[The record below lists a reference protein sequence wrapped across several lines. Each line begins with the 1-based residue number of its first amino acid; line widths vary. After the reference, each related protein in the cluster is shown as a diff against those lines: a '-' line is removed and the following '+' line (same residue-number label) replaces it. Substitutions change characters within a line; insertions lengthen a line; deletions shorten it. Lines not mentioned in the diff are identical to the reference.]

1 MMMVEAWNKVQDK
14 YGNLGATSEDAD
26 ASDHIVHQFNAK
38 DQ

>member
-14 YGNLGATSEDAD
+14 YGNPEATSEDAD
-26 ASDHIVHQFNAK
+26 TSDHNVLQFNAK